1 MTIANTPNHE
11 IISMIGDSIAF
22 GMHDADGIGWAGRLV
37 QKLNQKTPAG
47 FYLQNNAVDTFRSS
61 DCLHALMRLLIKPG
75 RFLFVAT
82 GVNDVQRLGSPDAP
96 TNLSTAES
104 LYNFGK
110 IIKAAKLNYDKIAV
124 FDILP
129 VNEAKIPYRKNR
141 AGMDIFWRN
150 SDIRTLNNAVRALCQ
165 QENILYVE
173 CHDGFAQQDL
183 NDFILEEVHPSKA
196 GHVWLAEHIH
206 TKLEPWL
213 RS

>member
-1 MTIANTPNHE
+1 MTAASQQTHE

-22 GMHDADGIGWAGRLV
+22 GMHDADGIGWAGRLI
-37 QKLNQKTPAG
+37 QKLNQKTPSG

-82 GVNDVQRLGSPDAP
+82 GVNDVQRLGTADAP

-110 IIKAAKLNYDKIAV
+110 IIKAAKLNYEKIVV
-124 FDILP
+124 FDVLP

-141 AGMDIFWRN
+141 AGMDIFWKNADIKALN
-150 SDIRTLNNAVRALCQ
+150 SALRQLCAK
-165 QENILYVE
+165 EDVLLIE
-173 CHDGFAQQDL
+173 CHDAFAQHDL
-183 NDFILEEVHPSKA
+183 DDFILEEVHPSKA
-196 GHVWLAEHIH
+196 GHIWLADYIH
-206 TKLEPWL
+206 DKLEPWL